1 MSEVGKD
8 RQMATLTE
16 GNARVGAAGQQD
28 IRTWQARLV
37 EGMLRAISIVGFLVA
52 AAGTYDS
59 FANEEFWTIP
69 FYWGAYVVIVVLT
82 LWRRA
87 PYSLRVWGIMILV
100 YILGFTDFV
109 QDGRSGSARI
119 FMLIVPFLAG
129 LLLGLRESVAAL
141 LLGTLTMAGFGWAFS
156 AGLLATPGDPS
167 SADLTGWIAGTLTF
181 FMMGTL
187 VVISLNYLVPRLS
200 AALAQSRELTRE
212 LGKQRDRLEEQVAER
227 TEDLMRRRSQLE
239 AAAQVARDATA
250 IQDVDQLL
258 AETVRL
264 VSARF
269 GFYHT
274 GIFLLDE
281 QKEYAV
287 LRAASSAGGQR
298 MLARG
303 HRLWVGEAGA
313 GVSLGEA
320 VGIVGY
326 VAYHGE
332 PRIALDVGADAV
344 HFDNPDLPET
354 HSEVALPLR
363 ARGEV
368 VGVLDVQSTEPD
380 AFSQED
386 VTVLQTMADQV
397 AVALSNARLFRQ
409 VQESLAAERR
419 AYGEISRHAWQ
430 DMVRRRAERG
440 FLCDEE
446 GIVPLG
452 PDPST
457 ASLQSAMQ
465 RAAQAGQVIVDDSLS
480 VPIPVR
486 DQVVGALNFRKAEVG
501 ETWTDEEI
509 VLLKNMADQLGQA
522 LESARL
528 YQDTQRRAA
537 RERLTAEVTGRLRET
552 LDVDAVLRT
561 AAQEMRQALGLSKM
575 TIRLTPGTDGSREDV
590 ASNGEE

>member
-1 MSEVGKD
+1 MSEARQDKQMEALVGED
-8 RQMATLTE
+8 AQ
-16 GNARVGAAGQQD
+16 VGVASLGD
-28 IRTWQARLV
+28 IRSWQGRLV
-37 EGMLRAISIVGFLVA
+37 EGMLRAIAIIGLLVA

-59 FANEEFWTIP
+59 FANQEFWTIP

-87 PYSLRVWGIMILV
+87 PYSLRVWGIMVLV
-100 YILGFTDFV
+100 YTLGFTDFV

-129 LLLGLRESVAAL
+129 LFLGFRESVVAL
-141 LLGTLTMAGFGWAFS
+141 LLGSLTMAGFGWAFS
-156 AGLLATPGDPS
+156 TGLLVAPGDQS

-187 VVISLNYLVPRLS
+187 MVVSLNYLVPRLS
-200 AALAQSRELTRE
+200 LALEQSRELTRA
-212 LGKQRDRLEEQVAER
+212 LGKQRDRLEEQVAAR

-258 AETVRL
+258 EETARL
-264 VSARF
+264 VSVRL

-303 HRLWVGEAGA
+303 HRLRVGEVGA
-313 GVSLGEA
+313 GVPPGEA

-326 VAYHGE
+326 VTYYGE

-354 HSEVALPLR
+354 RSEVALPLR

-368 VGVLDVQSTEPD
+368 IGALDVQSTEPG

-386 VTVLQTMADQV
+386 VAVLQTLADQV

-409 VQESLAAERR
+409 AQESLVAERR
-419 AYGEISRHAWQ
+419 AYGEISRQAWEE
-430 DMVRRRAERG
+430 MVRRRIERG

-452 PDPST
+452 LDPST
-457 ASLQSAMQ
+457 ADLRLTMEQ
-465 RAAQAGQVIVDDSLS
+465 AAQAGQVIVGDSLS

-501 ETWTDEEI
+501 EPWTDEE
-509 VLLKNMADQLGQA
+509 VTLLQNMADQLGQA

-537 RERLTAEVTGRLRET
+537 REQLIGEVTARMRET
-552 LDVDAVLRT
+552 LDIDAVLRT
-561 AAQEMRQALGLSKM
+561 AVREIGESLALHDI
-575 TIRLTPGTDGSREDV
+575 TVRLEAEDDGV
-590 ASNGEE
+590 G

>member
-1 MSEVGKD
+1 MSEARQDQQMEALAGEDAQVGVASLED
-8 RQMATLTE
+8 M
-16 GNARVGAAGQQD
+16 
-28 IRTWQARLV
+28 RTWQVRLV

-59 FANEEFWTIP
+59 FANQEFWTIP
-69 FYWGAYVVIVVLT
+69 FYWGAYVVTVVLT

-87 PYSLRVWGIMILV
+87 PYSLRVWGIMVLV
-100 YILGFTDFV
+100 YTLGFTDFI

-129 LLLGLRESVAAL
+129 LFLGLRESVVAL
-141 LLGTLTMAGFGWAFS
+141 LLGSLTMAGFGWAFS
-156 AGLLATPGDPS
+156 TGLLVAPGDQS
-167 SADLTGWIAGTLTF
+167 AADLTGWIAGTLTF

-187 VVISLNYLVPRLS
+187 MVVSLNYLVPRLS
-200 AALAQSRELTRE
+200 TALEQSRELARA
-212 LGKQRDRLEEQVAER
+212 LGKQRDRLEEQVAAR
-227 TEDLMRRRSQLE
+227 TEDLMRRGSQLE

-250 IQDVDQLL
+250 IQDVERLL
-258 AETVRL
+258 EETVRL
-264 VSARF
+264 VSARL

-303 HRLWVGEAGA
+303 HRLRVGGVGA
-313 GVSLGEA
+313 GVPSGEA

-326 VAYHGE
+326 VISHGE
-332 PRIALDVGADAV
+332 ARIALDVGADAV

-354 HSEVALPLR
+354 RSEVALPLR
-363 ARGEV
+363 ARGEII
-368 VGVLDVQSTEPD
+368 GALDVQSIEPG
-380 AFSQED
+380 AFSQEY
-386 VTVLQTMADQV
+386 VAVLQTLADQV

-409 VQESLAAERR
+409 AQESLAAERR
-419 AYGEISRHAWQ
+419 AYGEISRQAWQ
-430 DMVRRRAERG
+430 QMVRRRTERG
-440 FLCDEE
+440 FLCGEE

-452 PDPST
+452 LDPST
-457 ASLQSAMQ
+457 ADLLSTMQ
-465 RAAQAGQVIVDDSLS
+465 QAAQAGQVIVGDSLS

-486 DQVVGALNFRKAEVG
+486 DQVVGALNFRKSEAGEAWTEEEV
-501 ETWTDEEI
+501 T
-509 VLLKNMADQLGQA
+509 LLQNMADQLGQA

-537 RERLTAEVTGRLRET
+537 REQLIGEVTARMRET
-552 LDVDAVLRT
+552 LDMDAVLRT
-561 AAQEMRQALGLSKM
+561 AALEMEQRLGLYDV
-575 TIRLTPGTDGSREDV
+575 TISLTSED
-590 ASNGEE
+590 AAD